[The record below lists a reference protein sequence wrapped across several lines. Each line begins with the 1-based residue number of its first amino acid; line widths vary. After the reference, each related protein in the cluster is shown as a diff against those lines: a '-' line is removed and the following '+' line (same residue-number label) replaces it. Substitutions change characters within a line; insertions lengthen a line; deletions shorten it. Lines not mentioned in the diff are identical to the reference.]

1 MDWRN
6 YLSVMTPCATSGN
19 IVFNFTTYDANPN
32 VSLTI
37 TVSALATDDEVSL
50 ARKIHD
56 QVVVQLIQASA
67 QYSGVPVFSN
77 QTPKATFAIGQSDNI
92 VSVWSQATFLITEI
106 SNTIGAVVQIAP
118 NPTFVTLA
126 QARSLG
132 PLLGFD
138 FTDVNEVDLTDG
150 QIMLA
155 LQMASNQ
162 IASIVNNNL
171 VIANYL
177 LEYIGN
183 MEGSTSLQ
191 YGPVVNYDTP
201 VILPPLYAIMAQAYY
216 IYLYPYSFQ
225 VNRKLRIL
233 NYRFTSQLM
242 GDGDPFEMNNEVK
255 MTYRAGFMNIPSII
269 KEKTLL
275 VTTLMLNDGNV
286 KRLKGGSFDVEFR
299 LPIETL
305 KAIYAELGAYR
316 IP

>member
-6 YLSVMTPCATSGN
+6 YLSVMTPCAASGN
-19 IVFNFTTYDANPN
+19 IVYNFTTYDANPN
-32 VSLTI
+32 ISLTM
-37 TVSALATDDEVSL
+37 TVSAVTGENEVAL
-50 ARKIHD
+50 ARRIHD
-56 QVVVQLIQASA
+56 QLTVQLIQASA
-67 QYSGVPVFSN
+67 QYNGVPVFSN
-77 QTPKATFAIGQSDNI
+77 QVPKATFFIGQSDNI
-92 VSVWSQATFLITEI
+92 VSVWSQATFLITEV
-106 SNTIGAVVQIAP
+106 SNNTGATVQVSS
-118 NPTFVTLA
+118 NPTYVTLA
-126 QARSLG
+126 QALALG
-132 PLLGFD
+132 PLLGSD
-138 FTDVNEVDLTDG
+138 FTGLDETELTSA
-150 QIMLA
+150 QIMAA
-155 LQMASNQ
+155 LQLASNQ
-162 IASIVNNNL
+162 ISSIVNNNL

-269 KEKTLL
+269 KEKTLI
-275 VTTLMLNDGNV
+275 VTSLLLNDANV
-286 KRLKGGSFDVEFR
+286 KSLKGGSFAVEFR

-305 KAIYAELGAYR
+305 KAISAELAGYKM
-316 IP
+316 